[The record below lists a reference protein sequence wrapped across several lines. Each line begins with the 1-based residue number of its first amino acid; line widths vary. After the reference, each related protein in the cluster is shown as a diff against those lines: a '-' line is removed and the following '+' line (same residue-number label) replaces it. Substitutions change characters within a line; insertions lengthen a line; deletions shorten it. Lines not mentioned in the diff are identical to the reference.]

1 MRLGALRLNK
11 AVLLFVLTLAG
22 IGNLACGGGSHSTT
36 AASGIPTRVFASQ
49 SVFSPTAN
57 PGVLI
62 IDGLL
67 DTLAT
72 RPPISAGSSP
82 GLMAV
87 SPNRST
93 LLVFDSV
100 LNNVDVVSSVK
111 ESQTG
116 TIPMPCP
123 IPNIPCVSSM
133 VALDTGF
140 GYVAVPSA
148 PSSSI
153 GTPPG
158 AVEVLNLTAGGIGF
172 TLSVPGAQTVVA
184 SPDGS
189 QLLVFS
195 SGSSIITVIS
205 PNLIDTGQ
213 PTTTTVGGFDSPVYA
228 VFSADSSTAYVMN
241 CGPECGG
248 VQAGV
253 QPLSLS
259 TLTPGTPIPVDG
271 ATTALLSGSTLYVAG
286 NSLTNNA
293 CTGETT
299 AATTCGRLDIIDL
312 TSLTVTASVVVTDGY
327 HDRIDISNNGQ
338 VFLGS
343 SNCTEIGNV
352 NNVTGEVR
360 GCLSIYNT
368 SNGAVVVPSDNG
380 DVTGLQSFTTR
391 DVEYVAEGGNLRVY
405 DTSTDTLLITQYIET
420 GTIIVR
426 GQVVDIKAVDFF

>member
-1 MRLGALRLNK
+1 
-11 AVLLFVLTLAG
+11 
-22 IGNLACGGGSHSTT
+22 
-36 AASGIPTRVFASQ
+36 
-49 SVFSPTAN
+49 
-57 PGVLI
+57 
-62 IDGLL
+62 
-67 DTLAT
+67 
-72 RPPISAGSSP
+72 
-82 GLMAV
+82 
-87 SPNRST
+87 
-93 LLVFDSV
+93 
-100 LNNVDVVSSVK
+100 
-111 ESQTG
+111 
-116 TIPMPCP
+116 
-123 IPNIPCVSSM
+123 
-133 VALDTGF
+133 
-140 GYVAVPSA
+140 
-148 PSSSI
+148 
-153 GTPPG
+153 
-158 AVEVLNLTAGGIGF
+158 
-172 TLSVPGAQTVVA
+172 
-184 SPDGS
+184 
-189 QLLVFS
+189 
-195 SGSSIITVIS
+195 
-205 PNLIDTGQ
+205 
-213 PTTTTVGGFDSPVYA
+213 
-228 VFSADSSTAYVMN
+228 VMN

>member
-1 MRLGALRLNK
+1 
-11 AVLLFVLTLAG
+11 
-22 IGNLACGGGSHSTT
+22 
-36 AASGIPTRVFASQ
+36 
-49 SVFSPTAN
+49 
-57 PGVLI
+57 
-62 IDGLL
+62 
-67 DTLAT
+67 
-72 RPPISAGSSP
+72 
-82 GLMAV
+82 
-87 SPNRST
+87 
-93 LLVFDSV
+93 
-100 LNNVDVVSSVK
+100 
-111 ESQTG
+111 
-116 TIPMPCP
+116 
-123 IPNIPCVSSM
+123 M